1 LAIDDVWGEA
11 GYSTVER
18 TIIRPTLEVNGIWG
32 GYIGEGSKT
41 VLPSKANAKISM
53 RLVPGQNSHKISD
66 LFQKHFESIAPACV
80 KEKVTPHHGGEPV
93 LTPTDSLEFL
103 AASKAMEATY
113 GKKPIPTRGGGSI
126 PIIALFEAELGI
138 KSMLMG
144 FGLDSD
150 ALHSPNE
157 KYGLFNYYKGIET
170 IPYFFKY
177 YAELKQ

>member
-1 LAIDDVWGEA
+1 
-11 GYSTVER
+11 
-18 TIIRPTLEVNGIWG
+18 
-32 GYIGEGSKT
+32 
-41 VLPSKANAKISM
+41 
-53 RLVPGQNSHKISD
+53 
-66 LFQKHFESIAPACV
+66 
-80 KEKVTPHHGGEPV
+80 V
-93 LTPTDSLEFL
+93 LTPTDSIEFG
-103 AASKAMEATY
+103 AASKAMETTY

-170 IPYFFKY
+170 IPYFYKY
-177 YAELKQ
+177 YAEMKK